1 MKSRASP
8 GRQQGPGA
16 VGEDHHL
23 SASLTA
29 PFKGPRRRDAE
40 ARLRIRRDV
49 AQQLASGDAAQHG
62 ARGQGEG
69 HLVRVQHVAQAPV
82 TRGRRK
88 AGQHRGQGAGPG
100 GTAIESRNSSCKS
113 GSTFG
118 SHVRVHITIAWS
130 MGHGENSSYNS
141 GQRKSI
147 Y

>member
-1 MKSRASP
+1 MRLTGAPARTRRRRRRSP
-8 GRQQGPGA
+8 SERQSDGA
-16 VGEDHHL
+16 FRV
-23 SASLTA
+23 S
-29 PFKGPRRRDAE
+29 PRRRDAE

-130 MGHGENSSYNS
+130 MGHSENSSYNS